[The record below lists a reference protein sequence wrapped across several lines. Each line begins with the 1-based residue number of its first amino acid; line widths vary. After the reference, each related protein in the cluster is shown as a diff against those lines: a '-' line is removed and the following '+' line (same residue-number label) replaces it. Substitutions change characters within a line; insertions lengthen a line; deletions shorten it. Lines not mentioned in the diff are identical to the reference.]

1 MKKNKQEK
9 TKAELKE
16 ERLKLKAYTS
26 YLDVEVSIGLTDKM
40 SAQEKLKIMIKAGV
54 NEMTEMNEKLDSI
67 ISEDW
72 EYISNTLDIN
82 ISKAQ
87 YKEFV
92 SIMTKI
98 KLEKFS
104 DKNREKYELDT
115 KQKRWDQYARENFLN
130 SVINSYEDKF
140 SIPKDSDIEEPNN
153 RIIDKEFN
161 SILNKSIEKN
171 IEINTVHKQL
181 IDNLCLAFVYI
192 TDLKYTT
199 HDFKNMLDWKY
210 YNGGVPNESSHSKLF
225 DLFYKFMIAAR
236 LGADF
241 EIKEFSD
248 MFEEI
253 GMKLELIEP
262 MPKSEH
268 WSWWTPDVIQ
278 KYCPTVSEEYFE
290 WLNEKQIK

>member
-1 MKKNKQEK
+1 MQKNKQNK

-16 ERLKLKAYTS
+16 ERLKLKAYTA
-26 YLDVEVSIGLTDKM
+26 YLDVEVSIGLTNKM
-40 SAQEKLKIMIKAGV
+40 STQEKLKIMLNAGV

-67 ISEDW
+67 ISDDW

-98 KLEKFS
+98 RLEKFS
-104 DKNREKYELDT
+104 DKNREKYEADT

-161 SILNKSIEKN
+161 EILNKSIEKN

-210 YNGGVPNESSHSKLF
+210 YNGGIPNETSHSKLF
-225 DLFYKFMIAAR
+225 DTFYKFMTAVR

-248 MFEEI
+248 MFEEFGI
-253 GMKLELIEP
+253 KLELAEP
-262 MPKSEH
+262 MPRSEH
-268 WSWWTPDVIQ
+268 WSWWSPDIIQ

-290 WLNEKQIK
+290 WLNEKQVK

>member
-40 SAQEKLKIMIKAGV
+40 STQEKLKIMIKAGV
-54 NEMTEMNEKLDSI
+54 NEMAEMNEKLDSI